1 MKIKSMKCPSCD
13 ASLKIKP
20 GQTEGVCEYCKTPF
34 VIDDEVIRI
43 EKKTTVELKLD
54 HDFEIAMT
62 TLENFKEYG
71 KSEFLFRRLV
81 RRYGH
86 KKEVYIGL
94 VRSITHDFTRV
105 IADSLTM
112 MEVNNFWEKY
122 KSLATKKEV
131 SVYEDSLN
139 EMNQKHWHGKL
150 IEKTCNFNNKECKN
164 SLEDIEK
171 IWEYYKHYC
180 GEAETSKLET
190 KYNAFL
196 KKELEDIKRR
206 NRVVKFGIII
216 FIGIILVIFLVDF
229 LAKATESAKQT
240 TEEINT
246 SAIYENCSSFEKCEN
261 TEFIAV
267 LFKDTKAELSVTK
280 VVINKE
286 NKTLTATIK
295 LDGRYNTKEKD
306 YLFNIKD
313 DMGPFISSNYCTYK
327 DTEEFDVNKCFEAYD
342 FTDGSVSNN
351 NIEVETNVNFKEAG
365 TKTITVRAT
374 DSEGHTSAKDIEIE
388 ITKTPITLS
397 VNFVNELKVGQSATI
412 TYGFEPANIPN
423 KQIEYSYDENYVSI
437 NNNVVTAKKKGTTS
451 ICVVS
456 KYDNT
461 KTCVD
466 VKINLECQNTA
477 IFNLNGGREETFVAG
492 ENFCAGKYKVYANVL
507 SKDKVYSLK
516 LETKDRDFDYIT
528 IAKYSNFVS
537 EEGDQ
542 FYFAEGTKIT
552 SALGV
557 TQIKLVEVG

>member
-54 HDFEIAMT
+54 HDFEIAMA

-112 MEVNNFWEKY
+112 MEVNNFWQKY
-122 KSLATKKEV
+122 KSLATKKEI
-131 SVYEDSLN
+131 SEYEDSLN
-139 EMNQKHWHGKL
+139 EMNKKHWHGKL
-150 IEKTCNFNNKECKN
+150 IEKTCNFNHKECKT
-164 SLEDIEK
+164 DIEEIER
-171 IWEYYKHYC
+171 IWEYYKQYC
-180 GEAETSKLET
+180 GETETSKLEH
-190 KYNAFL
+190 KYNDFL
-196 KKELEDIKRR
+196 KKEMEDVKKR
-206 NRVVKFGIII
+206 NRVVKLGILI
-216 FIGIILVIFLVDF
+216 FIGIIIVVFLVDYI
-229 LAKATESAKQT
+229 AKTTESAKPKV
-240 TEEINT
+240 EELNA
-246 SAIYENCSSFEKCEN
+246 SFIYENCSSFEKCEK
-261 TEFIAV
+261 TKFIEES
-267 LFKDTKAELSVTK
+267 FKDTNADLSVTK
-280 VVINKE
+280 VVIDKE
-286 NKTLTATIK
+286 QKTLTATIK
-295 LDGRYNTKEKD
+295 LDGRYNSKEKD
-306 YLFNIKD
+306 YVFNIKD

-327 DTEEFDVNKCFEAYD
+327 DTEEFDVKKCFEAYD
-342 FTDGSVSNN
+342 FTDGVVSEN
-351 NIEVETNVNFKEAG
+351 NIEVEANVNFKEAG
-365 TKTITVRAT
+365 TKIVTVRAT
-374 DSEGHTSAKDIEIE
+374 DSERHTSAKDIEIE
-388 ITKTPITLS
+388 ITKTPMTLS
-397 VNFVNELKVGQSATI
+397 VNFVNELNVGQSATI
-412 TYGFEPANIPN
+412 NYGINPTNIPN
-423 KQIEYSYDENYVSI
+423 KQVEYTYDENYVSI

-466 VKINLECQNTA
+466 VKINLVCQNTV
-477 IFNLNGGREETFVAG
+477 IFNLSGGKEETFVAG

-507 SKDKVYSLK
+507 SKDKVYSLEMK
-516 LETKDRDFDYIT
+516 TKDNDYDYIT
-528 IAKYSNFVS
+528 IAKYSNFLS

-552 SALGV
+552 SDLGV
-557 TQIKLVEVG
+557 TQIKLVKVG

>member
-1 MKIKSMKCPSCD
+1 MKIKAMKCPSCD

-54 HDFEIAMT
+54 HDLEIAMT
-62 TLENFKEYG
+62 TLDNFKEYG

-94 VRSITHDFTRV
+94 VRSMTHDFTRV

-150 IEKTCNFNNKECKN
+150 IEKTCNFNHKECRN
-164 SLEDIEK
+164 NLEEIER

-180 GEAETSKLET
+180 GDKETSKVEQ

-196 KKELEDIKRR
+196 KKEMEDVKRR
-206 NRVVKFGIII
+206 NRVVKLGILI
-216 FIGIILVIFLVDF
+216 FIGIIIVLFLVDY
-229 LAKATESAKQT
+229 LAKTTEKAKQKVN
-240 TEEINT
+240 EINA
-246 SAIYENCSSFEKCEN
+246 SNVYENCSSFEKCEK
-261 TEFIAV
+261 TEFIEE
-267 LFKDTKAELSVTK
+267 LFEDTDAKLSVTK
-280 VVINKE
+280 VVISKE
-286 NKTLTATIK
+286 DKTLTATIK

-306 YLFNIKD
+306 YVFNIKD

-327 DTEEFDVNKCFEAYD
+327 DTETFDINTCFEAYD
-342 FTDGSVSNN
+342 FTDGAVSKN
-351 NIEVETNVNFKEAG
+351 NIEVEANVNFKEAG
-365 TKTITVRAT
+365 TKVVTVRAS
-374 DSEGHTSAKDIEIE
+374 DSEGHTSAKDINIE
-388 ITKTPITLS
+388 ITKTPMTLT
-397 VNFVNELKVGQSATI
+397 VNFVDELKVGQSATI
-412 TYGFEPANIPN
+412 THGINPANIPN
-423 KQIEYSYDENYVSI
+423 KQIEYKYDEEYVTI
-437 NNNVVTAKKKGTTS
+437 QNNVVTAKKKGTTS
-451 ICVVS
+451 ICVIS

-461 KTCVD
+461 RTCVD
-466 VKINLECQNTA
+466 VKINLECQNTVV
-477 IFNLNGGREETFVAG
+477 FNLTGGKEETFVAG

-507 SKDKVYSLK
+507 SKDKVYYISVR
-516 LETKDRDFDYIT
+516 TKDGGYDSIT

-542 FYFAEGTKIT
+542 FYFAEGTKIKT
-552 SALGV
+552 DLGI
-557 TQIKLVEVG
+557 TQLKLVKVG